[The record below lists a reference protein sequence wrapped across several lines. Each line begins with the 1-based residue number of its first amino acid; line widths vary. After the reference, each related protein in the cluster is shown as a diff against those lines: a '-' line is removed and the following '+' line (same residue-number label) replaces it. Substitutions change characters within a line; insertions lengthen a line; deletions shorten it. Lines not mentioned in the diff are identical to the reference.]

1 MQERLKKS
9 KTMKKI
15 ITILAI
21 ASLAFLTEISFADDK
36 NEILNSV
43 QKTYD
48 LTKTFKAD
56 FVQIS
61 YLKIMDQTQTAKGEV
76 FIKKPGKMKWDYK
89 APDPQI
95 LTSND
100 AGIWL
105 YMPEEKQV
113 TKMQMENIYSSNTP
127 AMFLVGKGK
136 LSESFKVDNV
146 INKNNLITLTLL
158 PKDSEMNINRL
169 LLFVDDKNYQI
180 TGSSVYDNLGNKTEI
195 QFSSI
200 QINQTISDNFFNF
213 NVPEGV
219 DVVDFSAKQ

>member
-1 MQERLKKS
+1 MQERLENY
-9 KTMKKI
+9 KTMNKLI
-15 ITILAI
+15 IFVTLV
-21 ASLAFLTEISFADDK
+21 SLTFFPQFSFADDK
-36 NEILNSV
+36 KEILNSV

-48 LTKTFKAD
+48 LTKTFKAN

-100 AGIWL
+100 KGIWL

-127 AMFLVGKGK
+127 AMFLIGKGN
-136 LSESFKVDNV
+136 LSESFAVDKVLNE
-146 INKNNLITLTLL
+146 KNLITLTLL

-169 LLFVDDKNYQI
+169 LLFVNDKNYQI

-200 QINQTISDNFFNF
+200 QINQSISDNFFNF
-213 NVPEGV
+213 DVPEGV
-219 DVVDFSAKQ
+219 DIVDFSAKQ

>member
-1 MQERLKKS
+1 MQEGLKNYKAMN
-9 KTMKKI
+9 KLI
-15 ITILAI
+15 IFITI
-21 ASLAFLTEISFADDK
+21 ASITLFSQFSFADEK
-36 NEILNSV
+36 KEILNSV

-56 FVQIS
+56 FVQKS

-95 LTSND
+95 LTSNET
-100 AGIWL
+100 GIWL

-136 LSESFKVDNV
+136 LSESFAVDKILNE
-146 INKNNLITLTLL
+146 KNLITLTLL

-200 QINQTISDNFFNF
+200 QINQSISDNFFNF
-213 NVPEGV
+213 DVPEGV

>member
-1 MQERLKKS
+1 MQERLKNS

-15 ITILAI
+15 ITILVI

-48 LTKTFKAD
+48 MTKTFKAD

-146 INKNNLITLTLL
+146 LNKNNLITLTLL

-200 QINQTISDNFFNF
+200 QINQSISDNFFNF
-213 NVPEGV
+213 DVPEGV

>member
-1 MQERLKKS
+1 MQEQVTKYKS
-9 KTMKKI
+9 IKKI
-15 ITILAI
+15 IIFLTI
-21 ASLAFLTEISFADDK
+21 ASLSLCIKNGFADERK
-36 NEILNSV
+36 EILSSV

-48 LTKTFKAD
+48 MTKTFKAD

-76 FIKKPGKMKWDYK
+76 FIKKPGKMKWNYK

-100 AGIWL
+100 SGIWL
-105 YMPEEKQV
+105 YMPEDKQV

-127 AMFLVGKGK
+127 AMFLIGKGK
-136 LSESFKVDNV
+136 LSESFEVDKVLNE
-146 INKNNLITLTLL
+146 NNLITLTLL
-158 PKDSEMNINRL
+158 PKDSDMNINRL
-169 LLFVDDKNYQI
+169 LLFVNDKNYQI

-200 QINQTISDNFFNF
+200 QINQSISDNFFNF
-213 NVPEGV
+213 DVPEGV
-219 DVVDFSAKQ
+219 DVVDFSGKQ